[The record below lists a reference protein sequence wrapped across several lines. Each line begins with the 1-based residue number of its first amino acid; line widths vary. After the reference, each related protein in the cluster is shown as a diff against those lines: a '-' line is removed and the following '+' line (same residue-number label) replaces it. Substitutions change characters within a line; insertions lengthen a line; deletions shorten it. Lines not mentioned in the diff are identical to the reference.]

1 MALPAAL
8 QALSGSRATRV
19 ALIAAVTLSVLLN
32 LVFLSLY
39 LHGSTHSA
47 EWHHASRAEATPNAT
62 AEEKPPAYLMVL
74 QLVGPV
80 VLGPPAQGRRE
91 GWRGWRCRA
100 QFSARAFHGQASA
113 AHWASGVHC
122 IWL

>member
-62 AEEKPPAYLMVL
+62 AEEVRSTSNAVL
-74 QLVGPV
+74 ARTLRVSSAQLGMLAALV
-80 VLGPPAQGRRE
+80 
-91 GWRGWRCRA
+91 WW
-100 QFSARAFHGQASA
+100 AR
-113 AHWASGVHC
+113 
-122 IWL
+122 